1 MSNLIGNL
9 MKIVKKP
16 SLNVTK
22 LKPWPS
28 LNKCTNC
35 ELAYHK
41 DNMSFVIN
49 VVCFMIIFLT

>member
-1 MSNLIGNL
+1 MSNLFENL
-9 MKIVKKP
+9 IKIVKKP
-16 SLNVTK
+16 SLNATK

-28 LNKCTNC
+28 LNKGSNY

-41 DNMSFVIN
+41 DNMTFVID